1 MENLSFNFKLASKI
15 YLKKD
20 FIADM
25 FLKKFSENFQI
36 NFLTNSKIIPL

>member
-1 MENLSFNFKLASKI
+1 MVKTPGKNLSFNFKLASKI

-25 FLKKFSENFQI
+25 FLSIFRKF
-36 NFLTNSKIIPL
+36 PD